1 MKILHALT
9 LFATVSLALAKE
21 FFAGLGIHADYP
33 TIGALGLAMT
43 TMLIFRSLVAVLAV
57 ALLTALVVFSPEL
70 LVQYH
75 LDRDV
80 LLAAAL
86 TIILFPWINRMVR
99 DN

>member
-21 FFAGLGIHADYP
+21 FFVGLGIHADYA
-33 TIGALGLAMT
+33 TIGALGLAFT
-43 TMLIFRSLVAVLAV
+43 TLLVFRSIFAILAV
-57 ALLTALVVFSPEL
+57 VILTAMVVFSPDM